1 MVGQIDWGR
10 SFRLFGLGTG
20 REKQTCYSL
29 EGDGSDLEMQK
40 QNHLKYRWEGMQL
53 SEGLPKGVLGSKDW
67 GAAQKDS
74 GQQRENV
81 DLEGVKPGVLE
92 ENVY

>member
-1 MVGQIDWGR
+1 
-10 SFRLFGLGTG
+10 
-20 REKQTCYSL
+20 
-29 EGDGSDLEMQK
+29 
-40 QNHLKYRWEGMQL
+40 MQL